1 MDRLL
6 GEVIRYFEYWLE
18 KRGAGANHLPKHLEQ
33 LSSLKAKQVV
43 QPKNRAIVETWFPQ
57 TVQIPTSTYCQPLV
71 AELANTN
78 DQLYW
83 TTVPEDYLGKSF
95 ADQFAF
101 TQLVGPWEIEGEPAA
116 YKSETIA
123 VGFSLQAPNLF
134 YAPHYHKAQEFYGVL
149 SGTAR
154 WQLGHTG
161 PAHFPPGSF
170 IFHDVDVPHAMETAD
185 EPLLCIWAWIGDLD
199 SPIEV
204 PSHTW
209 L

>member
-1 MDRLL
+1 MGQLL
-6 GEVIRYFEYWLE
+6 KEVIRYFEYWLE
-18 KRGAGANHLPKHLEQ
+18 KRGAGAEHVP
-33 LSSLKAKQVV
+33 SLLTELKSLNSKQSV
-43 QPKNRAIVETWFPQ
+43 QPKNRAVVGKWFDQ
-57 TVQIPTSTYCQPLV
+57 TVQAPTSTYCQPLIDEI
-71 AELANTN
+71 AISN

-95 ADQFAF
+95 ADQFGF
-101 TQLVGPWEIEGEPAA
+101 TQLVGPWKTEGEPAVF
-116 YKSETIA
+116 KSEKIA

-134 YAPHYHKAQEFYGVL
+134 YAPHFHKAQEFYGVL

-154 WQLGHTG
+154 WQLGKLK
-161 PAHFPPGSF
+161 PARFPPGSF